1 MKRLYTSDD
10 VRFVLYFHI
19 VHTNCATIDEMIC
32 ETILNDSRYTN
43 IYYRAGLLSSRE
55 PTKEGHLQLLTP
67 RSAVGVWLESGRLYL
82 FANRWPQHLLTRQ
95 ALLPETCKV

>member
-1 MKRLYTSDD
+1 
-10 VRFVLYFHI
+10 
-19 VHTNCATIDEMIC
+19 TIDEMIC

-55 PTKEGHLQLLTP
+55 PTKEGHLQLLH
-67 RSAVGVWLESGRLYL
+67 RAARWESGSNLDNYL